1 MREHGLKRLIFALS
15 CALTTLHV
23 CAQLIPLSRQTIKI
37 QEDLAK
43 CRVSHSEDACSGFP
57 ARARAPIYKEP
68 STSSQVVYYVSFD
81 SYIALFE
88 PRESAA
94 YPGWVSVASG
104 SNNELYKS
112 WMRQEDIVLAS
123 DLRRVVD
130 CWPVQAINW
139 DEDDV
144 GDYAG
149 GKYRLR
155 FDKAG
160 KILPRVVDGRVVDFD
175 TRNFAIYYDRGV
187 FLIAPHSD
195 LNIERFTP
203 FFVMDYPN
211 KKLIVTNPVKKPS
224 ARFFPQEKLQGCKDI
239 PTVDASAGM
248 KFR

>member
-1 MREHGLKRLIFALS
+1 
-15 CALTTLHV
+15 
-23 CAQLIPLSRQTIKI
+23 
-37 QEDLAK
+37 
-43 CRVSHSEDACSGFP
+43 
-57 ARARAPIYKEP
+57 
-68 STSSQVVYYVSFD
+68 
-81 SYIALFE
+81 
-88 PRESAA
+88 
-94 YPGWVSVASG
+94 
-104 SNNELYKS
+104 
-112 WMRQEDIVLAS
+112 MRQEDIVLAS